1 MTPPAG
7 TLSIQDAAKILSS
20 LGIVTGP
27 TILFEQLRR
36 AGVLMSDNLPY
47 QKYIPWFRV
56 KQGTFDHGKCREVY
70 CRTFIT
76 ESGLQA
82 VRELL
87 QPPKPPYQLL
97 IDRSIENMNN
107 LTLGF

>member
-7 TLSIQDAAKILSS
+7 TLSIQDAAKVLSS
-20 LGIVTGP
+20 LGIATGP
-27 TILFEQLRR
+27 TILFDQLRR
-36 AGVLMSDNLPY
+36 AGVLMPDNLPY
-47 QKYIPWFRV
+47 QKYMPWFRV
-56 KQGTFDHGKCREVY
+56 KHGTFEHSKSREVY

-87 QPPKPPYQLL
+87 QPSKKAYRLF